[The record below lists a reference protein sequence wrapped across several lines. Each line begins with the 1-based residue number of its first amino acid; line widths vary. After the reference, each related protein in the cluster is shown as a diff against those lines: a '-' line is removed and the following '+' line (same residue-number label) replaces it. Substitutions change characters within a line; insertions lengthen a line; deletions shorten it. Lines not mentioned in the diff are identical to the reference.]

1 MHYIQRVTRAAEM
14 VFSGHLHLRSCEN
27 GVNFFLPMMKVFQDS
42 HIVETKEWIQRYM
55 NLSFSFRCEEIK
67 HSQLLV
73 IRYILRRGS
82 NVISPEFIRNT
93 VELLGHLK

>member
-14 VFSGHLHLRSCEN
+14 VFSGHLH
-27 GVNFFLPMMKVFQDS
+27 LPMMKVFQDS